1 MTAPGT
7 PLEVLFLT
15 PPARAGGALAAQ
27 SFVDEEIR
35 AIRDFNVRPYVLT
48 DEISGR
54 TMIDGIPLVGI
65 PRASAAGVSGPTFL
79 GVRHTSLVARL
90 WRASRNAGEI
100 FHALRI
106 EEAAARLIAREH
118 IDVVHSHFGAARHHI
133 EQRHGY
139 SRMMADTAGSLPW
152 TCCRQPLLS
161 PS

>member
-1 MTAPGT
+1 
-7 PLEVLFLT
+7 V
-15 PPARAGGALAAQ
+15 
-27 SFVDEEIR
+27 
-35 AIRDFNVRPYVLT
+35 
-48 DEISGR
+48 
-54 TMIDGIPLVGI
+54 
-65 PRASAAGVSGPTFL
+65 
-79 GVRHTSLVARL
+79 
-90 WRASRNAGEI
+90 EI